1 MGWVTGTWARRQAP
15 AQRVTAA
22 PASAA
27 GEPEERGCK
36 SFITCTKLSTTYLQ
50 VLAHDHLSSAGKYNC
65 KKRVKGVSWEVETVL
80 PPEPPGQAPLLTGQ
94 LHPRTPAHPIREST
108 ESWAFLPS
116 KLIQVI
122 GWGAGPVILESVDL
136 AKTVLGIQL
145 TPPMDKGERKSCGQ
159 VLKTMP
165 TGRSSPPTGP
175 R

>member
-1 MGWVTGTWARRQAP
+1 M
-15 AQRVTAA
+15 
-22 PASAA
+22 
-27 GEPEERGCK
+27 
-36 SFITCTKLSTTYLQ
+36 YLQ

-136 AKTVLGIQL
+136 AKTALGIQL

-175 R
+175 K

>member
-1 MGWVTGTWARRQAP
+1 M
-15 AQRVTAA
+15 
-22 PASAA
+22 
-27 GEPEERGCK
+27 
-36 SFITCTKLSTTYLQ
+36 
-50 VLAHDHLSSAGKYNC
+50 
-65 KKRVKGVSWEVETVL
+65 SWEVETVL

-136 AKTVLGIQL
+136 AKTALGIQL

-165 TGRSSPPTGP
+165 TGRSSPQLVQSDEVDKQGKETS